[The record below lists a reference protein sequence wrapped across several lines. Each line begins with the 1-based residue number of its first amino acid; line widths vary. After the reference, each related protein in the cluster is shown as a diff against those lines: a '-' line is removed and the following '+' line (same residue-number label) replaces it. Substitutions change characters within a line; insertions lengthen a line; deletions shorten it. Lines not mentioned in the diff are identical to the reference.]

1 MCSGGLGLLDHG
13 CEEIMSVVLGAAQ
26 DWVALN
32 KPAGIPVFPPHA
44 DPSGDC
50 LLTRWTHEQNN
61 SDGHDWP
68 AGFEGGIAH
77 RLDGSTS
84 GQVLAAATPVALT
97 RIRDM
102 FRNGDLN
109 KRYVFVSAGDVPW
122 SEHTVQTP
130 IAHDKRRRSRMIV
143 QRGKS
148 TPHRGRWYTAH
159 TSFRRLG
166 KTTDTAFLWEAVIT
180 TGVMHQIRVHA
191 ASVGIPLRG
200 DKHYGGGTPQDE
212 SISFLLHHIGMTGP
226 DFLPPEASVPDF
238 WPIPE

>member
-1 MCSGGLGLLDHG
+1 
-13 CEEIMSVVLGAAQ
+13 MSVVLGASQ
-26 DWVALN
+26 DWIALN

-44 DPSGDC
+44 DPEGDC
-50 LLTRWTHEQNN
+50 LLARWRGEQGH
-61 SDGHDWP
+61 SDDHAWP
-68 AGFEGGIAH
+68 DGFDGGIAH

-84 GQVLAAATPVALT
+84 GLVLAAQSPAALV
-97 RIRDM
+97 RIRAM
-102 FRNGDLN
+102 FRNGDLS

-122 SEHTVQTP
+122 DKHVVEKP

-159 TSFRRLG
+159 TSFRRLANIS
-166 KTTDTAFLWEAVIT
+166 DTVFLWEAVIT

-200 DKHYGGGTPQDE
+200 DKHYGGGTPTDA
-212 SISFLLHHIGMTGP
+212 SIPFLLHHIGMTGP
-226 DFLPPEASVPDF
+226 GFVPPEASVPDF